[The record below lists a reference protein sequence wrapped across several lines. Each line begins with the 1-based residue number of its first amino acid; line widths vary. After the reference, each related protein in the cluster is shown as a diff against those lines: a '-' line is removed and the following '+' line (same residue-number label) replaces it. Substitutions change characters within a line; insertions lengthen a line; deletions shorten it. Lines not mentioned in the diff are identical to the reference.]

1 MVEERRYIGNITQN
15 INKLTKYMKEQNK
28 NNFQFES
35 FLHKLQKYLHKIR
48 NVWNSP
54 IKITK
59 DQNAFTEQNV
69 CVIQITNSVSEY
81 NPPPLKSKRSNDDQ
95 FSQTS
100 FSSKSKKTVPFSH

>member
-1 MVEERRYIGNITQN
+1 
-15 INKLTKYMKEQNK
+15 MKEQNK

-59 DQNAFTEQNV
+59 DQNDQRELKQIWNAFTEQNV

-100 FSSKSKKTVPFSH
+100 FSSKSKKTVPFSY